1 MNSARVA
8 VVAVGI
14 LLPYAARLP
23 GTLTRGPDWLW
34 SYFGGG
40 LGATLFFAGLN
51 AICWGSVLA
60 ASFSY
65 RNPRSVWFPA
75 VLGFSLPF
83 YLHASVD
90 LSSDPQAAIAL
101 VLIPLLSLP
110 LIFVGWLVGRWF
122 DGKMQTD

>member
-1 MNSARVA
+1 MNSARA
-8 VVAVGI
+8 LVVVVGV

-23 GTLTRGPDWLW
+23 GLLTRGPDWLW
-34 SYFGGG
+34 SYFVSGV
-40 LGATLFFAGLN
+40 GATLFFGGLN
-51 AICWGSVLA
+51 AITWGSVLA

-65 RNPRSVWFPA
+65 RNPRAVWFPA
-75 VLGFSLPF
+75 VMGFSLPA

-110 LIFVGWLVGRWF
+110 PIFIGWLVGRWY
-122 DGKMQTD
+122 DRKS